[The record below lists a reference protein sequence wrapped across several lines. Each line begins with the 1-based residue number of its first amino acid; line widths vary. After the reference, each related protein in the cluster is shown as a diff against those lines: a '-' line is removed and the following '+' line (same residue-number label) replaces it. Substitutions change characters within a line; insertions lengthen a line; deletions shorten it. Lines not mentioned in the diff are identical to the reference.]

1 MNTENRL
8 NPANMSKTK
17 EAYESPVIE
26 IVEIKVEQGVQ
37 MSGEMGDD
45 PNGSDPTY

>member
-8 NPANMSKTK
+8 NPANMSETK

-26 IVEIKVEQGVQ
+26 TIEVKVEQGVQ
-37 MSGEMGDD
+37 MYLGERPDD
-45 PNGSDPTY
+45 DNTW